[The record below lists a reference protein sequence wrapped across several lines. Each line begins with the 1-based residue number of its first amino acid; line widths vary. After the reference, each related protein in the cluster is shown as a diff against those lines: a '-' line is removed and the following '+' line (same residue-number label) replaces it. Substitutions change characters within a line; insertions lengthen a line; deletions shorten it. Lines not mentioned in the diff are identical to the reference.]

1 MTITGTHDGYDAAAL
16 STHLRR
22 PKASPERVDDP
33 KRPTLKR

>member
-1 MTITGTHDGYDAAAL
+1 MTANGTHDGCDAAAL

-33 KRPTLKR
+33 KPPTLKR